1 MQTPRGEA
9 DRDPTE
15 DCNDDGAGSLAERSV
30 EPVDQYDTDC

>member
-15 DCNDDGAGSLAERSV
+15 GCDNDGAGSLAERGV